1 MSTSTFRDLLF
12 QEFLPYRHLS
22 QLELELLE
30 RHYLLLERW
39 NRTLNLT
46 RITDLV
52 ETVKLNYCES
62 LFLGMKLPP
71 GPLRIA
77 DIGSGAGFPGIPI
90 AIIRPDITVTLIES
104 HQRKAVFLRESSA
117 EIPNVRV
124 LPIRAENCSERFDWV
139 VSRAVSEKVLLS
151 LNLAPNMA
159 LLQARL
165 TPPRDFLP
173 SPWGRG
179 IKMFHVARQ
188 EGAVNP

>member
-12 QEFLPYRHLS
+12 QEFLPYKHLS
-22 QLELELLE
+22 PAELELLE
-30 RHYLLLERW
+30 RHYLLLQRW

-71 GPLRIA
+71 GPLRVA

-90 AIIRPDITVTLIES
+90 AIIRSDITVTLIES

-117 EIPNVRV
+117 GIPNLRV

-139 VSRAVSEKVLLS
+139 VSRAVSEKALLS

-159 LLQARL
+159 FLQARP
-165 TPPRDFLP
+165 TSSGDFLP

-179 IKMFHVARQ
+179 IKMCYVAHRN
-188 EGAVNP
+188 V

>member
-22 QLELELLE
+22 PAELAVLE

-71 GPLRIA
+71 GPLRVA
-77 DIGSGAGFPGIPI
+77 DVGSGAGFPGIPI
-90 AIIRPDITVTLIES
+90 AIVRSDISVTLIES

-117 EIPNVRV
+117 GIPNLRV

-159 LLQARL
+159 LLQDSRI
-165 TPPRDFLP
+165 PSPDFLP
-173 SPWGRG
+173 SPWRRG
-179 IKMFHVARQ
+179 VRVFHV
-188 EGAVNP
+188 EH